1 MEVLT
6 QTVGF
11 PEALDD
17 AAVAWFYQQVDLAI
31 ASPATVVL
39 VDFKQVEFISS
50 PALMTLVVAF
60 KRVREANKSLLLCS
74 INEQVRML
82 LELTGMDQVFE
93 VLDAACEEVK
103 AEELVLA

>member
-6 QTVGF
+6 QTVKF

-17 AAVAWFYQQVDLAI
+17 ESVAGFQAQVDAAI
-31 ASPATVVL
+31 AAPAMVIL

-60 KRVREANKSLLLCS
+60 KRAREAGKTLLLCS

-93 VLDAACEEVK
+93 VVEAGAAEK
-103 AEELVLA
+103 ELALA